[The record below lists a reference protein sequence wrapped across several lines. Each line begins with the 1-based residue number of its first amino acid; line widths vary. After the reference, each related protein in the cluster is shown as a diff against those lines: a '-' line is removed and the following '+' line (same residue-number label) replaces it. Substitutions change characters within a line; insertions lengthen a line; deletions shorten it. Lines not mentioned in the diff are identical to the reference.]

1 MSERAEETSQASF
14 QKQKVSKGGAGRDRW
29 DVRTDRSNGFLELL
43 ASVTIGSRNFENEDR
58 WIHSD
63 G

>member
-14 QKQKVSKGGAGRDRW
+14 QKQKVGKGGAGIDRR

-43 ASVTIGSRNFENEDR
+43 ASVIGSRNFENEDR